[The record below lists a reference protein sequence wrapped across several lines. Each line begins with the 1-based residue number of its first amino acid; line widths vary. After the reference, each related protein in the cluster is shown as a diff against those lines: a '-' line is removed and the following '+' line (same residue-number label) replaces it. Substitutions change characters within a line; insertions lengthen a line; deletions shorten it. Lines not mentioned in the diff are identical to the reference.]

1 MFSDFEIYIDYLKN
15 SKVFEGLTASE
26 IESFLNSTSYN
37 IKKFKAGDDI
47 PTDIDKSVFI
57 LDGSI
62 ATYDNR
68 PDGTR
73 AFINTFEPNTGC
85 LIAISIIRP
94 YPYENFV
101 MGARKNSIVLYLE
114 TMSIMKPMIG
124 MLPIQNIVQQNVI
137 KIFYQMTG
145 NVAERTFINAES
157 YASVRIKNYLKLL
170 YNKQENETI
179 IIPLKRA
186 ELADHLN
193 MDISTINREFNKLA
207 EKGFLDVKGKLVRIL
222 DLNEFKDYIYS

>member
-1 MFSDFEIYIDYLKN
+1 MFSEFEIYIDYLMK
-15 SKVFEGLTASE
+15 SKLFEGLTASE
-26 IESFLNSTSYN
+26 IERFLNSTNYN
-37 IKKFKAGDDI
+37 IKEFKTGDDV
-47 PTDIDKSVFI
+47 PTDIDKSVFV
-57 LDGSI
+57 LDGSV

-68 PDGTR
+68 ADGTK
-73 AFINTFEPNTGC
+73 AFINTFEPDTGC

-101 MGARKNSIVLYLE
+101 MGARKNSVVLYLE

-145 NVAERTFINAES
+145 NVAERTFINTKS
-157 YASVRIKNYLKLL
+157 YASTRIKNYLKLL
-170 YNKQENETI
+170 YTRQENEI
-179 IIPLKRA
+179 IVIPLKRA

-193 MDISTINREFNKLA
+193 MDISTINREFNKLSD
-207 EKGFLDVKGKLVRIL
+207 KGFLDVKGKLVRIL
-222 DLNEFKDYIYS
+222 DINGFKNYIYS

>member
-1 MFSDFEIYIDYLKN
+1 
-15 SKVFEGLTASE
+15 
-26 IESFLNSTSYN
+26 
-37 IKKFKAGDDI
+37 
-47 PTDIDKSVFI
+47 
-57 LDGSI
+57 
-62 ATYDNR
+62 
-68 PDGTR
+68 
-73 AFINTFEPNTGC
+73 
-85 LIAISIIRP
+85 
-94 YPYENFV
+94 